1 MMASKRESTASSSST
16 SLPSKMK
23 KINTEDQLQNCYQH
37 SVSVC
42 YPAGSCFFLTPIY
55 VRNKRCVVNVK
66 NEYDHLCFIYS
77 ILACMKYSNGGHSG
91 RTSTYKN
98 FLDIFNYD
106 AKNMP
111 MKIVDI
117 PQFEQCNPQVS
128 INVIKYTPPLKFKRI
143 KIIEESIKHPYFE
156 MIYRSV
162 RKSEGGSQVIYLLLV
177 ENNEDHYR
185 YMAITHLKRML
196 TVASGSY
203 SYSNVCFSCLRMF
216 HSIRTLAEHASICSI

>member
-1 MMASKRESTASSSST
+1 MMASKRESTSSSSSA

-23 KINTEDQLQNCYQH
+23 KINTEDNLQNRYQH
-37 SVSVC
+37 SVSLC
-42 YPAGSCFFLTPIY
+42 YPAGTCFFPTPIY
-55 VRNKRCVVNVK
+55 VRNKRCVLNVK
-66 NEYDHLCFIYS
+66 NENDHLCFIYS
-77 ILACMKYSNGGHSG
+77 ILACMKYSNGGNCG
-91 RTSTYKN
+91 RPSTYKN

-117 PQFEQCNPQVS
+117 PQFEHCNPQVS
-128 INVIKYTPPLKFKRI
+128 INVIKYTPPFKFKRI

-156 MIYRSV
+156 LVYRSM
-162 RKSEGGSQVIYLLLV
+162 RKSEGGCQVIYLLLV

-196 TVASGSY
+196 TVANGSH
-203 SYSNVCFSCLRMF
+203 SYNNICSSCLRMF
-216 HSIRTLAEHASICSI
+216 QSINALEEHMPICSI